1 MSTLDAPRSPE
12 TILQSA
18 ITLVAQTLGYET
30 VGTDL
35 LRLLQSEKLQFV
47 PTLEDRGQAT
57 LGGRLLI
64 GPEALY
70 SGLVGL
76 AETLVHEH
84 WHLRRQLPLE
94 KTAPFWIGVATG
106 KPVMRRYEA
115 PAYRAALNFLAA
127 VESTFP
133 ALASE
138 ARSEQEII
146 RASFADF
153 YGGPLS
159 E

>member
-1 MSTLDAPRSPE
+1 MPSPDSFPSAD
-12 TILQSA
+12 TVLQSA
-18 ITLVAQTLGYET
+18 IALVAQTPGYET
-30 VGTDL
+30 VGADL
-35 LRLLQSEKLQFV
+35 LRLLQRGRLQFV

-57 LGGRLLI
+57 LGGCLLL
-64 GPEALY
+64 GPEALG
-70 SGLVGL
+70 SSPLGL
-76 AETLVHEH
+76 AETLVHEM
-84 WHLRRQLPLE
+84 WHLRRQSPLA
-94 KTAPFWIGVATG
+94 KTASFWIGVATG

-115 PAYRAALNFLAA
+115 PAYQSALRFLAT

-133 ALASE
+133 EWAGE

-146 RASFADF
+146 RASFDEF